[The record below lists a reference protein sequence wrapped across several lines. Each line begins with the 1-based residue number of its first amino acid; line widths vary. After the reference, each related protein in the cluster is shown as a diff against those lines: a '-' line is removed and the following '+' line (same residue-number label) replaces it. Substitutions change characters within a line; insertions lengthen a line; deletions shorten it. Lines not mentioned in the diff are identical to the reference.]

1 MLRMTIVI
9 LALGANVLAPL
20 IGIAG
25 LAAIG
30 VCGKQGFGPSFHWVH
45 CQYPHSQVHHLE
57 SAGCVSHL
65 EDGAAWRLRGPVVV
79 VSGRPPVSL
88 GTTISIAPLEE
99 QLSAGTTNLFKGVQ
113 YGLRR
118 GTRFLRWLVSRWA
131 TWAMRASGFL
141 LIVLLAPLLGRG
153 LVASWEENGWRGMQ
167 TWILLGLAV
176 HVRLLLDR
184 QAPLV
189 GKMAVALAIVYGVAA
204 CDLVPDG
211 VFPVGLVDDLLVIVL
226 ASRGFILMCPN
237 WMVTEHALRAARP
250 RERL

>member
-1 MLRMTIVI
+1 MRW
-9 LALGANVLAPL
+9 A
-20 IGIAG
+20 
-25 LAAIG
+25 
-30 VCGKQGFGPSFHWVH
+30 H
-45 CQYPHSQVHHLE
+45 CQYPHSQVYHLNP
-57 SAGCVSHL
+57 ATRVSHSG
-65 EDGAAWRLRGPVVV
+65 DGPAWQLRSPAVA
-79 VSGRPPVSL
+79 SGRSPVLL
-88 GTTISIAPLEE
+88 GRSISIGPLEE

-118 GTRFLRWLVSRWA
+118 GTRFVRWLVSRWA
-131 TWAMRASGFL
+131 TWAMRAAGFL

-153 LVASWEENGWRGMQ
+153 FVSSWEENGWRGVR

-189 GKMAVALAIVYGVAA
+189 GKMAVALAVVYGVAA
-204 CDLVPDG
+204 RDLVPDSLL
-211 VFPVGLVDDLLVIVL
+211 PVGLVDDLLIIVL